1 MSTEEYLNELT
12 GPLIRSFIW
21 NNKTFYVVSAE
32 CTIADTA
39 KLMTEIIH
47 QAVKDFERLALPSA
61 RKDKASREN
70 WTTARGL
77 LFEDDYTIDYGDIPV
92 TFKDIL
98 EFISTDGSFSVSSMR
113 KSLITQT
120 FGYWKIKGEQLE
132 EEFWKQEQQK
142 Q

>member
-1 MSTEEYLNELT
+1 
-12 GPLIRSFIW
+12 
-21 NNKTFYVVSAE
+21 
-32 CTIADTA
+32 
-39 KLMTEIIH
+39 MTEIIH

-92 TFKDIL
+92 TFKDML